1 MDQDD
6 QFDFAK
12 AIKEIEGINEW
23 FQDEDVN
30 LDEGLTKFRRGLELI
45 RKCKTKLKK
54 VENEF
59 IEIKKELTTDE
70 ASKEES
76 IGNS

>member
-1 MDQDD
+1 MNQDE

-23 FQDEDVN
+23 FQSEDLN
-30 LDEGLTKFRRGLELI
+30 LDEGLIKFRRGLELI
-45 RKCKTKLKK
+45 KKCKTKLKS

-59 IEIKKELTTDE
+59 VEIKKELATDE
-70 ASKEES
+70 VSRE
-76 IGNS
+76 G